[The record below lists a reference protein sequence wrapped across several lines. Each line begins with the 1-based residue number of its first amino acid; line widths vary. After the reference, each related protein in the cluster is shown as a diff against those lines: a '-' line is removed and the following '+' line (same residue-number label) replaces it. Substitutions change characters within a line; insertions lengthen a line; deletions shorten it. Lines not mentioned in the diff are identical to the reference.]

1 MTKINKNKY
10 PNVTD
15 DDFYERINEI
25 YKNFKIRKDN
35 RNLEEICHPKDFK
48 LQLPQQFLAEF
59 INPNTQYTGVL
70 VYHRI
75 GAGKTCTAVR
85 IGEKWKKYKKIIV
98 VVPASLKGNFRSELR
113 SLCADDSYLKND
125 ERMLLQK
132 LHPSD
137 QKYKEIIATT
147 DKRIDEYYQ
156 IYSYNKFVELAK
168 LEKIS
173 LKNTLLMIDE
183 IQNMV
188 SEGGSFYNTL
198 YNVIHSAPKDLRIV
212 LLSATPMF
220 DKPNEIGLTM
230 NLLRL
235 PKELPVGKEF
245 DKKFIK
251 VTKKSD
257 NTFSHKVKN
266 IDYFKK
272 CVKGY
277 ISFFRGAP
285 PIAFPKMKI
294 KYVNCE
300 MSNFQYSAYLEVLM
314 NEENNDKDNEKNME
328 KTKKKILKS
337 LDVADLP
344 NNFYIGTRVISNVV
358 FPNKKINEEGF
369 LSFTDKKIQKDL
381 YKYSTKFFEI
391 INKIEKTKGK
401 VFVYSSFK
409 EFGGIRSFSKVLDA
423 FGYKDYTKEGEGKK
437 RYAIWSGDENISIK
451 EEIRAVYNLKSNLKG
466 SKIKIILGSPSIRE
480 GVSLTAVRQ
489 VHVLEPYWNQSR
501 LDQVIGRA
509 SRFCS
514 HKDLDEN
521 QRNVKVYIYVSVPP
535 EHNIHR
541 QNNNEVS
548 NKKQT
553 VDQYIQNLSI
563 EKDKIIKTF
572 EKAIKEVAIDCEINK
587 KSNVHEG
594 EDDIM
599 CDI

>member
-1 MTKINKNKY
+1 MPTY
-10 PNVTD
+10 PNTTD
-15 DDFYERINEI
+15 EEFYDRINEI
-25 YKNFKIRKDN
+25 YKKFKVKKDN
-35 RNLEEICHPKDFK
+35 RDLDDICHPKEFR

-59 INPNTQYTGVL
+59 INPKTPYMGVL

-85 IGEKWKKYKKIIV
+85 IAEKWKKYKRIIV

-113 SLCADDSYLKND
+113 SLCADDNYLKD
-125 ERMLLQK
+125 HEKTALSK

-137 QKYKEIIATT
+137 KKYKEIIAKT
-147 DKRIDEYYQ
+147 DERINEYYE

-168 LEKIS
+168 SKQIN
-173 LKNTLLMIDE
+173 LKNALLIVDE

-188 SEGGSFYNTL
+188 SEDGSFYTAL
-198 YNVIHSAPKDLRIV
+198 YDTIHSAPKDLRII

-220 DKPNEIGLTM
+220 DKPSEIGLTM

-235 PKELPVGKEF
+235 PKELPVGKQF

-251 VTKKSD
+251 TVKKGD
-257 NTFSHKVKN
+257 NSYSHSVKN
-266 IDYFKK
+266 IELFKK
-272 CVKGY
+272 CVRGY

-285 PIAFPKMKI
+285 PVAFPKMKI

-300 MSNFQYSAYLEVLM
+300 MSEFQYSAYKEVLV
-314 NEENNDKDNEKNME
+314 NEEQKMSGE
-328 KTKKKILKS
+328 KKKVAKS
-337 LDVADLP
+337 LNVSDLP

-369 LSFTDKKIQKDL
+369 LSFTDKQIKSHLD
-381 YKYSTKFFEI
+381 KYSTKFF
-391 INKIEKTKGK
+391 KIMDKIKKTKGK

-409 EFGGIRSFSKVLDA
+409 EFGGIRSFARVLDA
-423 FGYKDYTKEGEGKK
+423 FGYKNYTKNGEGKNT
-437 RYAIWSGDENISIK
+437 YAIWSGDENIAIK
-451 EEIRAVYNLKSNLKG
+451 EEIRAVFNMKNNLKG
-466 SKIKIILGSPSIRE
+466 SKLKIILGSPSIRE

-514 HKDLDEN
+514 HKDLDET
-521 QRNVKVYIYVSVPP
+521 QRNVKVYVYVSVPP
-535 EHNIHR
+535 DYNNLSR
-541 QNNNEVS
+541 QQ
-548 NKKQT
+548 NKSTNQVTNKEQT
-553 VDQYIQNLSI
+553 VDQYIQNLSL
-563 EKDKIIKTF
+563 EKNKIIKAF
-572 EKAIKEVAIDCEINK
+572 EKAIKEVAVDCGLNK

-594 EDDIM
+594 EDDII
-599 CDI
+599 CDV